1 MWDVPLSQQEE
12 GVCQWD
18 SLDPCMDATG
28 SILGSLDPCVLS
40 FNDTDSG
47 LTGVAHL
54 GELSLQ
60 TAGKPSPGGIPST
73 PKG

>member
-18 SLDPCMDATG
+18 SRGPCMDATG
-28 SILGSLDPCVLS
+28 LILGSLDPWVLG

-60 TAGKPSPGGIPST
+60 RSRQAFARGNPFHS
-73 PKG
+73 